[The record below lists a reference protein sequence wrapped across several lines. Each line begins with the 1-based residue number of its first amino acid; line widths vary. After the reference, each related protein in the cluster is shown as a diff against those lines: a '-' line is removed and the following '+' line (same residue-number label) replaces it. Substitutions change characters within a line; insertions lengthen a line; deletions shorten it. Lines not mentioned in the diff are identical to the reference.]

1 MTAPPKPRRK
11 LLNMRLP
18 VDLIDRIDAHRG
30 KENRTAFFERVAE
43 AELAGDTPPPQN
55 GTPSVVPSASTEK
68 AKPDPAD
75 LHPGLKRA
83 SELEDTKAAWIARRT
98 KALTTSKCG
107 PRIAEARAR
116 REANQRFG

>member
-1 MTAPPKPRRK
+1 MARPRSADPKVQIRLRKSTITAAER
-11 LLNMRLP
+11 MAQDGESAGD
-18 VDLIDRIDAHRG
+18 VIDRKMKG
-30 KENRTAFFERVAE
+30 TS
-43 AELAGDTPPPQN
+43 PPPSN

-68 AKPDPAD
+68 AKPDPAA
-75 LHPGLKRA
+75 LHPALKRA